1 MKKFIIAFIV
11 LLTVILSAQQPE
23 PLVQSDFKLQA
34 IVENL
39 DMGEDYWYVQTIKV
53 YYKDTLGFKP
63 ITFRKG
69 DPLTSRCTD
78 STLITFISK
87 GESLSTYSIRRLS
100 CEIIAYFNLN
110 SYEVKWLKTH
120 LVDKIIIRNIVTDN
134 SYIVYINDT
143 DYLYEILNKY
153 NSINHN

>member
-1 MKKFIIAFIV
+1 MKYLVFVLV
-11 LLTVILSAQQPE
+11 LLSIILAAQQPE
-23 PLVQSDFKLQA
+23 PLLYKDVKIQP

-39 DMGEDYWYVQTIKV
+39 EMGNKYWYVQTIKI
-53 YYKDTLGFKP
+53 YYKDTIGFKP

-120 LVDKIIIRNIVTDN
+120 LIDKIVIRNIITDN

>member
-1 MKKFIIAFIV
+1 MKYLVFALA
-11 LLTVILSAQQPE
+11 LLSVILTAQQPE
-23 PLVQSDFKLQA
+23 PLVQKNIKIQP

-39 DMGEDYWYVQTIKV
+39 EMGDKYWYVQTIKI
-53 YYKDTLGFKP
+53 YYKDTIGFKP
-63 ITFRKG
+63 ISFKRG

-78 STLITFISK
+78 STLITFLSK

-110 SYEVKWLKTH
+110 SYEVRWLKTH

-143 DYLYEILNKY
+143 TYLYEVFNKY
-153 NSINHN
+153 NSINHK

>member
-1 MKKFIIAFIV
+1 MKYLVFALA
-11 LLTVILSAQQPE
+11 LLSVILAAQQPE
-23 PLVQSDFKLQA
+23 PLVQKDIKIQP

-39 DMGEDYWYVQTIKV
+39 EMGEEYWYVQTIKI
-53 YYKDTLGFKP
+53 YYKDTIGFKP
-63 ITFRKG
+63 ISFRRG

-78 STLITFISK
+78 STLITFLSK

-110 SYEVKWLKTH
+110 SYEVRWLKTH

-143 DYLYEILNKY
+143 TYLYEVLNKY
-153 NSINHN
+153 NSINHK

>member
-1 MKKFIIAFIV
+1 MKYLVFALA
-11 LLTVILSAQQPE
+11 LLSVILAAQQPE
-23 PLVQSDFKLQA
+23 PLIQKDIKIQP

-39 DMGEDYWYVQTIKV
+39 EMGDQYWYVQTIKI
-53 YYKDTLGFKP
+53 YYKDTIGFKP

-78 STLITFISK
+78 STLITFLSK

-110 SYEVKWLKTH
+110 SYEVRWLKTH

-143 DYLYEILNKY
+143 DYLYEVLNKY

>member
-1 MKKFIIAFIV
+1 MRKFIIAYIV
-11 LLTVILSAQQPE
+11 LFSIILTAQQPE
-23 PLVQSDFKLQA
+23 PLVQKDIKIQP

-39 DMGEDYWYVQTIKV
+39 EMGSDYWYVQTIKV
-53 YYKDTLGFKP
+53 YYKDTIGFKP

-87 GESLSTYSIRRLS
+87 GEYLSTYSIKRMS
-100 CEIIAYFNLN
+100 CDIVAYFNLN
-110 SYEVKWLKTH
+110 SYEIRWLKSH
-120 LVDKIIIRNIVTDN
+120 IINKIVIRNIITDN

-143 DYLYEILNKY
+143 DYLYEIFNKY
-153 NSINHN
+153 NSINHK

>member
-1 MKKFIIAFIV
+1 MKYLVFALA
-11 LLTVILSAQQPE
+11 LLSVILAAQQPE
-23 PLVQSDFKLQA
+23 PLIQKDIKIQP

-39 DMGEDYWYVQTIKV
+39 EMGEQYWYVQTIKI
-53 YYKDTLGFKP
+53 YYKDTIGFKP

-78 STLITFISK
+78 STLITFLSK

-110 SYEVKWLKTH
+110 SYEVRWLKTH

-143 DYLYEILNKY
+143 DYLYEVLNKY

>member
-1 MKKFIIAFIV
+1 MKYLVFALALLSII
-11 LLTVILSAQQPE
+11 LTAQQPE
-23 PLVQSDFKLQA
+23 PLVQKDIKIQP

-39 DMGEDYWYVQTIKV
+39 EMGEKYWYVQTIKI
-53 YYKDTLGFKP
+53 YYKDTIGFKP
-63 ITFRKG
+63 ISFKRG

-78 STLITFISK
+78 STLITFLSK

-110 SYEVKWLKTH
+110 SYEVRWLKTH

-143 DYLYEILNKY
+143 DYLYEVLNKY

>member
-1 MKKFIIAFIV
+1 MKYLVFALA
-11 LLTVILSAQQPE
+11 LLSVILTAQQPE
-23 PLVQSDFKLQA
+23 PLIQKDIKIQP

-39 DMGEDYWYVQTIKV
+39 EMGDKYWYVQTIKI
-53 YYKDTLGFKP
+53 YYKDTIGFKP

-78 STLITFISK
+78 STLITFLSK

-110 SYEVKWLKTH
+110 SYEVRWLKTH

-143 DYLYEILNKY
+143 DYLYEVLNKY

>member
-1 MKKFIIAFIV
+1 MKYLVFV
-11 LLTVILSAQQPE
+11 LALLSVILAAQQPE
-23 PLVQSDFKLQA
+23 PLIQKDIKIQP

-39 DMGEDYWYVQTIKV
+39 EMGEQYWYVQTIKI
-53 YYKDTLGFKP
+53 YYKDTIGFKP

-78 STLITFISK
+78 STLITFLSK

-110 SYEVKWLKTH
+110 SYEVRWLKTH

>member
-1 MKKFIIAFIV
+1 MKYLVFALA
-11 LLTVILSAQQPE
+11 LLSVILTAQQPE
-23 PLVQSDFKLQA
+23 PLIQKDIKIQP

-39 DMGEDYWYVQTIKV
+39 EMGDKYWYVQTIKV
-53 YYKDTLGFKP
+53 YYKDTIGFKP

-69 DPLTSRCTD
+69 DPLTTRCSD
-78 STLITFISK
+78 STLITFLSK

-110 SYEVKWLKTH
+110 SYEVRWLKTH
-120 LVDKIIIRNIVTDN
+120 LIDKIVIRNIVTDN

-143 DYLYEILNKY
+143 DYLYKVLNKY

>member
-1 MKKFIIAFIV
+1 MKYLVFALA
-11 LLTVILSAQQPE
+11 LLSVILTAQQPE
-23 PLVQSDFKLQA
+23 PLIQKDIKIQP

-39 DMGEDYWYVQTIKV
+39 EMGEQYWYVQTIKV
-53 YYKDTLGFKP
+53 YYKDTIGFKP

-69 DPLTSRCTD
+69 DPLTTRCSD
-78 STLITFISK
+78 STLITFLSK

-110 SYEVKWLKTH
+110 SYEVRWLKTH

-143 DYLYEILNKY
+143 DYLYEVLNKY

>member
-1 MKKFIIAFIV
+1 MKYLVFALA
-11 LLTVILSAQQPE
+11 LLSVILTAQQPE
-23 PLVQSDFKLQA
+23 PLIQKDIKIQP

-39 DMGEDYWYVQTIKV
+39 EMGEQYWYVQTIKI
-53 YYKDTLGFKP
+53 YYKDTIGFKP

-78 STLITFISK
+78 STLITFLSK

-110 SYEVKWLKTH
+110 SYEVRWLKTH

-143 DYLYEILNKY
+143 DYLYEVLNKY

>member
-1 MKKFIIAFIV
+1 MKYLVFVLV
-11 LLTVILSAQQPE
+11 LLAVILTAQQPE
-23 PLVQSDFKLQA
+23 PLIQNDIKIQP

-39 DMGEDYWYVQTIKV
+39 EMGEQYWYVQTIKV
-53 YYKDTLGFKP
+53 YYKDTIGFKP

-69 DPLTSRCTD
+69 DPLTTRCSD
-78 STLITFISK
+78 STLITFLSK

-110 SYEVKWLKTH
+110 SYEVRWLKTH

-134 SYIVYINDT
+134 SYIVHINDT
-143 DYLYEILNKY
+143 DYLYEVLNKY

>member
-1 MKKFIIAFIV
+1 MKYLVFALA
-11 LLTVILSAQQPE
+11 LLSVILTAQQPE
-23 PLVQSDFKLQA
+23 PLIQKDIKIQP

-39 DMGEDYWYVQTIKV
+39 EMGEQYWYVQTIKV
-53 YYKDTLGFKP
+53 YYKDTIGFKP

-78 STLITFISK
+78 STLITFLSK

-110 SYEVKWLKTH
+110 SYEVRWLKTH

-143 DYLYEILNKY
+143 DYLYEVLNKY

>member
-1 MKKFIIAFIV
+1 MKYLVFALA
-11 LLTVILSAQQPE
+11 LLSVILAAQQPE
-23 PLVQSDFKLQA
+23 PLIQKDIKIQP

-39 DMGEDYWYVQTIKV
+39 EMGDKYWYVQTIKV
-53 YYKDTLGFKP
+53 YYKDTIGFKP

-78 STLITFISK
+78 STLITFLSK

-110 SYEVKWLKTH
+110 SYEVRWLKTH

-143 DYLYEILNKY
+143 DYLYEVLNKY

>member
-1 MKKFIIAFIV
+1 MLSIILI
-11 LLTVILSAQQPE
+11 AQQPS
-23 PLVQSDFKLQA
+23 PLIQKEITIQP

-39 DMGEDYWYVQTIKV
+39 DMGNKYWYVRTIKV
-53 YYKDTLGFKP
+53 YYKDTIGFKP

-87 GESLSTYSIRRLS
+87 NDSLSAYSVKKMS
-100 CEIIAYFNLN
+100 CEIVAYFNLN
-110 SYEVKWLKTH
+110 EYQVRWLKSKI
-120 LVDKIIIRNIVTDN
+120 VDKIMITNIVTDN

-143 DYLYEILNKY
+143 KYLYEIFNKY
-153 NSINHN
+153 NSINHK

>member
-1 MKKFIIAFIV
+1 MKYLVFALA
-11 LLTVILSAQQPE
+11 LLSVILAAQQPE
-23 PLVQSDFKLQA
+23 PLIQKDIKIQP

-39 DMGEDYWYVQTIKV
+39 EMGEQYWYVQTIKV
-53 YYKDTLGFKP
+53 YYKDTIGFKP

-69 DPLTSRCTD
+69 DPLTTRCSD
-78 STLITFISK
+78 STLITFLSK

-110 SYEVKWLKTH
+110 SYEVRWLKTH

-143 DYLYEILNKY
+143 DYLYEVLNKY

>member
-1 MKKFIIAFIV
+1 MKYLVFALALLSII
-11 LLTVILSAQQPE
+11 LTAQQPE
-23 PLVQSDFKLQA
+23 PLVQKNIKIQP

-39 DMGEDYWYVQTIKV
+39 EMGEKYWYIQTIKI
-53 YYKDTLGFKP
+53 YYKDTIGFKP

-78 STLITFISK
+78 STYVTFISA
-87 GESLSTYSIRRLS
+87 GDSLSTYSIGRLS

-110 SYEVKWLKTH
+110 SYEINWLKNH
-120 LVDKIIIRNIVTDN
+120 FINKIMIRNIVTDN

-143 DYLYEILNKY
+143 TYLYEVLNKY
-153 NSINHN
+153 NSINHK

>member
-1 MKKFIIAFIV
+1 MKYLVFALA
-11 LLTVILSAQQPE
+11 LLSVILAAQQPE
-23 PLVQSDFKLQA
+23 PLIQKDIKIQP

-39 DMGEDYWYVQTIKV
+39 EMGEQYWYVQTIKV
-53 YYKDTLGFKP
+53 YYKDTIGFKP

-69 DPLTSRCTD
+69 DPLTTRCSD
-78 STLITFISK
+78 STLITFLSK

-110 SYEVKWLKTH
+110 SYEVRWLKTH

>member
-1 MKKFIIAFIV
+1 MKYLVFALA
-11 LLTVILSAQQPE
+11 LLSVILAAQQPE
-23 PLVQSDFKLQA
+23 PLIQKDIKIQP

-39 DMGEDYWYVQTIKV
+39 EMGEQYWYVQTIKV
-53 YYKDTLGFKP
+53 YYKDTIGFKP

-78 STLITFISK
+78 STLITFLSK

-110 SYEVKWLKTH
+110 SYEVRWLKTH

-143 DYLYEILNKY
+143 DYLYEVLNKY

>member
-1 MKKFIIAFIV
+1 MKYLVFALA
-11 LLTVILSAQQPE
+11 LLSVILAAQQPE
-23 PLVQSDFKLQA
+23 PLIQKDIKIQP

-39 DMGEDYWYVQTIKV
+39 EMGEQYWYVQTIKI
-53 YYKDTLGFKP
+53 YYKDTIGFKP
-63 ITFRKG
+63 ISFRRG

-78 STLITFISK
+78 STLITFLSK

-110 SYEVKWLKTH
+110 SYEVRWLKTH

-134 SYIVYINDT
+134 SYLVYINDT
-143 DYLYEILNKY
+143 TYLYEVLNKY
-153 NSINHN
+153 NSINHK